1 MKGKRILSILMM
13 VCMLLSLVP
22 AISVSAAETVEWE
35 YTVGVGISQI
45 KNAECKKKNAI
56 TVKLKFTDNSEETKF
71 LENTESKNSP
81 ATATFKSTRAPW
93 TLNGVELENSTK
105 DSLWMYTIW
114 IKVSRVGS
122 SAKSEYVLLH
132 YPGTPNDF
140 TSGKSIDQDDEGKPN
155 YSVSFNA
162 KRQILDTDNFMSALN
177 KTYNLDAIGEKGTIE
192 AKWSGKIKSTYV
204 SFFDGKAHDCMSLSD
219 APTMKVT
226 ASGMKEDN
234 SNVSIPV
241 QGVTILDDNMG
252 YRIDRA
258 ALASYMNDNN
268 MAHIQLKFVLT
279 FPSASTKEKNTFTA
293 TTTIRRK
300 VFCVDSVSY
309 GRNYTASYSDDSD
322 TKANNRY
329 YNNNSGSTVTATV
342 KIKSTDQFAVY
353 ASQFVKKTVTIGE
366 AYLTAGDGIKI
377 PANEKSVETNGL
389 ISFNLSFNLPD
400 HVESGDAG
408 LTLVIKDAYLTD
420 GSGTKF
426 LLWDSVKKNKDLSHY
441 TSIYKIDRQE
451 PTFEIAPK
459 AGVDLSKWHKAITL
473 YVTPSEKTYSGRGT
487 PQEGYA
493 TMYLYGNGTYPA
505 VYQYDDTTQKNI
517 SAASAFQNVPS
528 LKGFTQ
534 EVTLALRGRDE
545 GEYKLRFYGYDEA
558 GNYFDS
564 SYAGIKLDNK
574 APRISVTET
583 QEPQKIDGSKGNIYN
598 VKITDASGTG
608 RLYYMFT
615 EKSRQDAPA
624 FDESNAP
631 KTSGEMDTTLDRW
644 AYIEQADTENGKTA
658 AAYLNVQKGQ
668 NFNGRMLYF
677 GIDEAGNKT
686 DIYEKTV
693 NIQNETTAYDITPKN
708 VDKPTP
714 SYHITINTN
723 ENNTVYY
730 RWKKA
735 EDNSYITDFTKYSGV
750 IDTSKDDKTKNLN
763 GVYTL
768 ECKIVLPSGKNVNC
782 TPLNYVFDNEGPAI
796 NLTVPTAMS
805 GKDMQTVSVYATDTA
820 DVASATAKIVT
831 PDGEDIQGNEEF
843 SLNIE
848 NGILKQNVNILSVP
862 SGSYALKVT
871 ATDTNG
877 KSKTQLSEAFL
888 IRNTAPEGSVNAK
901 SDISHNEK
909 PLVTSENIELTF
921 DISES
926 FQNPSYA
933 KDQGLYYRI
942 GTALGE
948 YGQWMKACDAVT
960 ADGAIT
966 AKATSAPQRI
976 SLVDGENTL
985 FVQTAIYNTNDDLSK
1000 ISQNTI
1006 KTDEVVFY
1014 YDETAPTADL
1024 AITDIQTKE
1033 NIEGK
1038 LYVSDNLGGEISI
1051 SCDDSTAVTIG
1062 EIEEGEADV
1071 TVSENTDTFITVS
1084 DASGNET
1091 KVKLAIYG
1099 IDKTPPTAEIEVKE
1113 ETHGERKD
1121 AVATVKVNDVL
1132 GETVKFAFIPVDEYT
1147 GGAIPEEYFASDAA
1161 HFKTSVTRS
1170 EAAEWD
1176 GENNITYKVQITGT
1190 TGEWY
1195 LGVRSQDSLGNAGE
1209 IVLKDNVLSA
1219 EDVALTQTTTP
1230 RLTKTESKTIV
1241 DTKYNVPVYTLP
1253 QDKILNE
1260 QSDAVQ
1266 NNTFEIEDFDTLS
1279 TEEKVEAAN
1288 FALAKQY
1295 AMSYSDSYSFTA
1307 SENGS
1312 FDLYTVDDLG
1322 RTNHLVATVDG
1333 VEFGAA
1339 SDIKVTKYRT
1349 DWDED
1354 ISSYVDV
1361 EVAEDEL
1368 VCVMGNGCYV
1378 IVESASDADTLFMP
1392 IPELDGYDTNGLMF
1406 DESGSVACYD
1416 GDNLLGY
1423 SKLRYNMVELYD
1435 TEDYISTQSDVTDR
1449 LLTVHAFT
1457 KGADYTDPGQVS
1469 EKTAVISN
1477 VDNTEPIVSWSSIP
1491 HVIDY
1496 RIAGSDDG
1504 LYEEIVY
1511 YPTPGNVTFTIS
1523 GQDKESGITEIIAL
1537 EDDCCGE
1544 VSVPMTDE
1552 RGNPTEYWSWDGNEH
1567 TQRIYEWNEEQT
1579 DYVEKTVQIPI
1590 KVEYFG
1596 DGDIYGVK
1604 TLKYTFTE
1612 AFRLNS
1618 SPMFINSLNATGTL
1632 KDGVFDGGIS
1642 TEDIIYKIPIE
1653 ENTDFNVK
1661 YYYENDEGAWEEIE
1675 DIENTYYKNA
1685 KAVIDIPED
1694 SRGFERGLYVSN
1706 NARQNEKVLNNYQN
1720 EFTFKLRDKYGYT
1733 KDVPVSLNHF
1743 DTKPGEIDYTLGTT
1757 EKTNTPY
1764 DITIHASDN
1773 ESGIGSVILTTGSD
1787 EIPLSKD
1794 ADGQYS
1800 GKISKNGT
1808 YSITLYDKVGN
1819 KTAQS
1824 FHVKNIDTTV
1834 PSATVTYS
1842 TEEYTSHSVSATL
1855 YFSKPNVRI
1864 MNIEPVAPL
1873 TSQDYAVNY
1882 STSTITFTKSGTVT
1896 AYFEDDYG
1904 NSNAEVVA
1912 VANIDKTPPTLEA
1925 VQDSAQNTNSVSVSF
1940 NKVDILT
1947 SAMDM
1952 ARKESEIFV
1961 TYGGI
1966 TKAVADENGNKNS
1979 FEFYQNGNYT
1989 FKVHDKAGLT
1999 SFLTI
2004 EVTGIDTKAPIITSV
2019 SWSYD
2024 YDEFDE
2030 QSQTWVTKSASE
2042 TKTPTEGKV
2051 GYVVAPDIYSVTNQD
2066 VNVTVETDSDTR
2078 LVGSSDDYTTS
2089 KEKVYDQNGLF
2100 IFNTQKKNG
2109 LVASYAVDIE
2119 IIDKT
2124 PPTIDLL
2131 GTNEL
2136 VFYENPSMNTEYDIS
2151 MLKYVPNG
2159 KYEAYKAYD
2168 VFNGKRT
2175 DLTEKVEIDWG
2186 GFNPNDLSQN
2196 TFDSSKPYTITYRV
2210 TDSAHNTIEA
2220 KRTIRLVG
2228 LYDTVALVNG
2238 NLPDFAGRCSVQ
2250 GDKISISLANFS
2262 GTAYVRYKSGIYTM
2276 GQMKKTGTMLSKNEN
2291 GEFETPSLSKGWYTF
2306 YIQTDKRDYFTLCV
2320 HLSK

>member
-1 MKGKRILSILMM
+1 
-13 VCMLLSLVP
+13 
-22 AISVSAAETVEWE
+22 
-35 YTVGVGISQI
+35 
-45 KNAECKKKNAI
+45 
-56 TVKLKFTDNSEETKF
+56 
-71 LENTESKNSP
+71 
-81 ATATFKSTRAPW
+81 
-93 TLNGVELENSTK
+93 
-105 DSLWMYTIW
+105 
-114 IKVSRVGS
+114 
-122 SAKSEYVLLH
+122 
-132 YPGTPNDF
+132 
-140 TSGKSIDQDDEGKPN
+140 
-155 YSVSFNA
+155 
-162 KRQILDTDNFMSALN
+162 MSALN

-192 AKWSGKIKSTYV
+192 AQWSGKIKSTYV
-204 SFFDGKAHDCMSLSD
+204 SFFDGKAYDCMSLSD

-226 ASGMKEDN
+226 ASGMKEDR

-241 QGVTILDDNMG
+241 QGVTILDNNMG

-268 MAHIQLKFVLT
+268 MAQIRLQFVLT

-300 VFCVDSVSY
+300 AFCVDSVSY
-309 GRNYTASYSDDSD
+309 GRNYTASYSNDSD
-322 TKANNRY
+322 IKANNRY
-329 YNNNSGSTVTATV
+329 YNNNSGRTVTATV

-353 ASQFVKKTVTIGE
+353 ANQFVKKTVTIGE

-377 PANEKSVETNGL
+377 PANEKSVETNGSK
-389 ISFNLSFNLPD
+389 SFNLSFNLPD

-408 LTLVIKDAYLTD
+408 LTLVIKDAYLKD
-420 GSGTKF
+420 GSGTKL

-493 TMYLYGNGTYPA
+493 TMYLYSNGTYPA
-505 VYQYDDTTQKNI
+505 VYQYDDTMQKNI

-528 LKGFTQ
+528 LKGFMQ
-534 EVTLALRGRDE
+534 EVTLALRDRVE
-545 GEYKLRFYGYDEA
+545 GEYRLCFYGYDEA
-558 GNYFDS
+558 GNGFYS
-564 SYAGIKLDNK
+564 KYEGIKLDNK
-574 APRISVTET
+574 APVISVTET
-583 QEPQKIDGSKGNIYN
+583 QESQKLDGSKGNKYD
-598 VKITDASGTG
+598 VKISDASGTG

-631 KTSGEMDTTLDRW
+631 KTSGDMDTTLDRW
-644 AYIEQADTENGKTA
+644 AYIEQKDTENGKTA
-658 AAYLNVQKGQ
+658 AAYLNVQKGK

-693 NIQNETTAYDITPKN
+693 NIQNENTAYDITPKD
-708 VDKPTP
+708 VDKPTS
-714 SYHITINTN
+714 SYNITIVTN

-735 EDNSYITDFTKYSGV
+735 DTNSYITDFTKYSGS
-750 IDTSKDDKTKNLN
+750 IDTSKDDKTKNIN

-805 GKDMQTVSVYATDTA
+805 GKDTQTVSVYATDMA
-820 DVASATAKIVT
+820 DVESATAKIVT
-831 PDGEDIQGNEEF
+831 PDGKDISENEEF

-848 NGILKQNVNILSVP
+848 NGILKQNVNILSIP

-877 KSKTQLSEAFL
+877 KSSTRLSEAFL
-888 IRNTAPEGSVNAK
+888 IRDTAPEGSVNAK

-909 PLVTSENIELTF
+909 PLVPSENIELAF

-933 KDQGLYYRI
+933 KDQALYYRI

-966 AKATSAPQRI
+966 AKATSSPQSI

-1038 LYVSDNLGGEISI
+1038 LYVSDNLGGEIFI

-1062 EIEEGEADV
+1062 KIEEGEADV

-1091 KVKLAIYG
+1091 KVKLAICG

-1147 GGAIPEEYFASDAA
+1147 GGAIPEEYFASDLA

-1176 GENNITYKVQITGT
+1176 GENNITYKVQIIGT

-1195 LGVRSQDSLGNAGE
+1195 LGVRSEDSLGNAGE

-1260 QSDAVQ
+1260 KSDAVQ

-1322 RTNHLVATVDG
+1322 RTNHLVATVDS

-1349 DWDED
+1349 DWDN
-1354 ISSYVDV
+1354 SYVDV

-1368 VCVMGNGCYV
+1368 VCVMGNECYV

-1392 IPELDGYDTNGLMF
+1392 IPGLDGYDTNGLMF
-1406 DESGSVACYD
+1406 DKSGSEACYD
-1416 GDNLLGY
+1416 GENFLGY
-1423 SKLRYNMVELYD
+1423 SKLRYNMVVLFEISD
-1435 TEDYISTQSDVTDR
+1435 NYISTQSDVTDR

-1457 KGADYTDPGQVS
+1457 KGADYTDPDQVS

-1496 RIAGSDDG
+1496 KIAGSDDG

-1511 YPTPGNVTFTIS
+1511 YPTPRKCNLYHKRS
-1523 GQDKESGITEIIAL
+1523 G
-1537 EDDCCGE
+1537 
-1544 VSVPMTDE
+1544 
-1552 RGNPTEYWSWDGNEH
+1552 
-1567 TQRIYEWNEEQT
+1567 
-1579 DYVEKTVQIPI
+1579 
-1590 KVEYFG
+1590 
-1596 DGDIYGVK
+1596 
-1604 TLKYTFTE
+1604 
-1612 AFRLNS
+1612 
-1618 SPMFINSLNATGTL
+1618 
-1632 KDGVFDGGIS
+1632 
-1642 TEDIIYKIPIE
+1642 
-1653 ENTDFNVK
+1653 
-1661 YYYENDEGAWEEIE
+1661 
-1675 DIENTYYKNA
+1675 
-1685 KAVIDIPED
+1685 
-1694 SRGFERGLYVSN
+1694 
-1706 NARQNEKVLNNYQN
+1706 
-1720 EFTFKLRDKYGYT
+1720 
-1733 KDVPVSLNHF
+1733 
-1743 DTKPGEIDYTLGTT
+1743 
-1757 EKTNTPY
+1757 
-1764 DITIHASDN
+1764 
-1773 ESGIGSVILTTGSD
+1773 
-1787 EIPLSKD
+1787 
-1794 ADGQYS
+1794 
-1800 GKISKNGT
+1800 
-1808 YSITLYDKVGN
+1808 
-1819 KTAQS
+1819 
-1824 FHVKNIDTTV
+1824 
-1834 PSATVTYS
+1834 
-1842 TEEYTSHSVSATL
+1842 
-1855 YFSKPNVRI
+1855 
-1864 MNIEPVAPL
+1864 
-1873 TSQDYAVNY
+1873 
-1882 STSTITFTKSGTVT
+1882 
-1896 AYFEDDYG
+1896 
-1904 NSNAEVVA
+1904 
-1912 VANIDKTPPTLEA
+1912 
-1925 VQDSAQNTNSVSVSF
+1925 
-1940 NKVDILT
+1940 
-1947 SAMDM
+1947 
-1952 ARKESEIFV
+1952 
-1961 TYGGI
+1961 
-1966 TKAVADENGNKNS
+1966 
-1979 FEFYQNGNYT
+1979 
-1989 FKVHDKAGLT
+1989 
-1999 SFLTI
+1999 
-2004 EVTGIDTKAPIITSV
+2004 
-2019 SWSYD
+2019 
-2024 YDEFDE
+2024 
-2030 QSQTWVTKSASE
+2030 
-2042 TKTPTEGKV
+2042 
-2051 GYVVAPDIYSVTNQD
+2051 
-2066 VNVTVETDSDTR
+2066 
-2078 LVGSSDDYTTS
+2078 
-2089 KEKVYDQNGLF
+2089 
-2100 IFNTQKKNG
+2100 
-2109 LVASYAVDIE
+2109 
-2119 IIDKT
+2119 
-2124 PPTIDLL
+2124 
-2131 GTNEL
+2131 
-2136 VFYENPSMNTEYDIS
+2136 
-2151 MLKYVPNG
+2151 
-2159 KYEAYKAYD
+2159 
-2168 VFNGKRT
+2168 
-2175 DLTEKVEIDWG
+2175 
-2186 GFNPNDLSQN
+2186 
-2196 TFDSSKPYTITYRV
+2196 
-2210 TDSAHNTIEA
+2210 
-2220 KRTIRLVG
+2220 
-2228 LYDTVALVNG
+2228 
-2238 NLPDFAGRCSVQ
+2238 
-2250 GDKISISLANFS
+2250 
-2262 GTAYVRYKSGIYTM
+2262 
-2276 GQMKKTGTMLSKNEN
+2276 
-2291 GEFETPSLSKGWYTF
+2291 
-2306 YIQTDKRDYFTLCV
+2306 
-2320 HLSK
+2320 